1 METMDALSILALAAE
16 VVQQNEEREHTPD
29 VAGLRRGSYK
39 DIPYLG
45 HVERSAAELFQ
56 TVKLDHLLD
65 HATTNPSFLT
75 AMIDANHLWV
85 AVNRLDEPIG
95 FVGGVAI
102 DSNFHIAELSVAQRY
117 QGRGVGK
124 ALMWQLLEDIRREG
138 FKATTLTTFTRI
150 PWNGPWYRRMGFVE
164 VGLGVMGSEYMQIW
178 QNEARNGLDMDER
191 CLMRKV
197 F

>member
-1 METMDALSILALAAE
+1 MEAMDGLSILALAAE
-16 VVQQNEEREHTPD
+16 VVQQNEEREQSPE
-29 VAGLRRGSYK
+29 VAGIRRAMYK
-39 DIPYLG
+39 DIPHLG
-45 HVERSAAELFQ
+45 RVERSAAELFR

-65 HATTNPSFLT
+65 HATTNPSFLA

-85 AVNRLDEPIG
+85 AVNGMDEPIG
-95 FVGGVAI
+95 FVGGVDI
-102 DSNFHIAELSVAQRY
+102 ENNFHIAELSVAQRY

-124 ALMWQLLEDIRREG
+124 ALMWQLLQEIRREG
-138 FKATTLTTFTRI
+138 FKASTLTTFKRI
-150 PWNGPWYRRMGFVE
+150 PWNGPWYKRMGFSE
-164 VGLGVMGSEYMQIW
+164 VSLGGMGNEYLQIW